1 MHRLFATSST
11 GLYAFELQ
19 GNVTSVGLQGSVVSQ
34 TSARDGVLLAAVP
47 VIHEVHKMMSYIDS
61 DSQRQQ
67 PGLYKC
73 DLSAGELGCKRVY
86 DGNVKS
92 CAIGKESASRKQRW
106 YAGIEPADVLISE
119 DNGATWSDTG
129 SFKAIP
135 ARDSWYDDD
144 PLEACM
150 RSCYVPAVCRSACCA
165 VSLQTCSCCPNIQ
178 SLKIL
183 PRQRRGKCYRLA
195 NVTSMP
201 TVVKCLQ

>member
-1 MHRLFATSST
+1 MHRLFATSSK

-19 GNVTSVGLQGSVVSQ
+19 GDFTSVGLQGNVVSQ

-47 VIHEVHKMMSYIDS
+47 VIHEVHKMMSYVDS

-73 DLSAGELGCKRVY
+73 DLSGGETGCKRVH

-92 CAIGKESASRKQRW
+92 CAIGKESASGKQRW

-119 DNGATWSDTG
+119 DNGVTWSDTG

-135 ARDSWYDDD
+135 ARESWYDGDGILLNRNTV
-144 PLEACM
+144 PEQACT
-150 RSCYVPAVCRSACCA
+150 RSC
-165 VSLQTCSCCPNIQ
+165 
-178 SLKIL
+178 
-183 PRQRRGKCYRLA
+183 
-195 NVTSMP
+195 
-201 TVVKCLQ
+201 